1 MAKYANQKTI
11 IINKKKYD
19 KNFLQIGIDEW
30 QEAYKKLKP
39 TTFAIYLYL
48 CGNKDGYHFELSP
61 AAIENALGIKK
72 TAYYS
77 AIQQLE
83 EENYIV
89 DGNFYTSPFR
99 VCGKSEEEENSV
111 FEEKNSANEENFS
124 ASENKT
130 FRKSDRVID
139 NRYNKDNIDNKGE
152 ASSPSGEEAP
162 LPVAEQVGEIKAYE
176 LSQIDTC
183 NYTYVEDDV
192 IQVLQT
198 GKLLRVIG
206 GKAVSASA

>member
-39 TTFAIYLYL
+39 TAFAIYLYL
-48 CGNKDGYHFELSP
+48 CGNKDGYHFDLSP
-61 AAIENALGIKK
+61 AAIDNALGIKK

-89 DGNFYTSPFR
+89 DGNFYTTPFR
-99 VCGKSEEEENSV
+99 VCGKSKYENSSIAENL
-111 FEEKNSANEENFS
+111 FAN
-124 ASENKT
+124 ENKT
-130 FRKSDRVID
+130 FLKSDRVID
-139 NRYNKDNIDNKGE
+139 NRYNIDSGE
-152 ASSPSGEEAP
+152 FSSPNGEEASP
-162 LPVAEQVGEIKAYE
+162 SLLKELEEITEQTLALLDEN
-176 LSQIDTC
+176 
-183 NYTYVEDDV
+183 NYTYIEDDV
-192 IQVLQT
+192 IKVLSS
-198 GKLLRVIG
+198 GRLFRVVSD
-206 GKAVSASA
+206 KAV

>member
-48 CGNKDGYHFELSP
+48 CGNKDGYHFDLSP
-61 AAIENALGIKK
+61 AAIDNALGIKK

-83 EENYIV
+83 DENYIV
-89 DGNFYTSPFR
+89 DGNFYTTPFR
-99 VCGKSEEEENSV
+99 VCGKSKYENSSIA
-111 FEEKNSANEENFS
+111 ENLSANE
-124 ASENKT
+124 NKS
-130 FRKSDRVID
+130 FLKSDRVID
-139 NRYNKDNIDNKGE
+139 NRYNIDNDGE
-152 ASSPSGEEAP
+152 FSSPDGEEASP
-162 LPVAEQVGEIKAYE
+162 SLVKELEEIQEWK
-176 LSQIDTC
+176 LSMLDEN
-183 NYTYVEDDV
+183 NYTYIEDDV
-192 IQVLQT
+192 IKVLSS
-198 GKLLRVIG
+198 GRLFRVVG
-206 GKAVSASA
+206 DKAV

>member
-48 CGNKDGYHFELSP
+48 CGNKDGYHFDLSP
-61 AAIENALGIKK
+61 AAIDNALGIKK

-83 EENYIV
+83 DENYIV
-89 DGNFYTSPFR
+89 DGNFYTTPFR
-99 VCGKSEEEENSV
+99 VCGKSQNENSSIA
-111 FEEKNSANEENFS
+111 ENLSANENKNFL
-124 ASENKT
+124 
-130 FRKSDRVID
+130 KSDIVID
-139 NRYNKDNIDNKGE
+139 NRYNIDSGE
-152 ASSPSGEEAP
+152 FSSPKGEEASP
-162 LPVAEQVGEIKAYE
+162 SLVKELEEIQEWK
-176 LSQIDTC
+176 LSMLDEN
-183 NYTYVEDDV
+183 NYTYIEDDV
-192 IQVLQT
+192 IKVLSS
-198 GKLLRVIG
+198 GRLFRVVSD
-206 GKAVSASA
+206 KAV

>member
-48 CGNKDGYHFELSP
+48 CGNKDGYHFDLSP
-61 AAIENALGIKK
+61 AAIDNALGIKK

-89 DGNFYTSPFR
+89 DGNFYTTPFR
-99 VCGKSEEEENSV
+99 GCGKSKYENSSIA
-111 FEEKNSANEENFS
+111 ENLSAN
-124 ASENKT
+124 ENKT
-130 FRKSDRVID
+130 FLKSDRVID
-139 NRYNKDNIDNKGE
+139 NRYNIDSGE
-152 ASSPSGEEAP
+152 FSSPKGEEASP
-162 LPVAEQVGEIKAYE
+162 SSLKELEKITEQTLALLDEN
-176 LSQIDTC
+176 
-183 NYTYVEDDV
+183 NYTYIEDDV
-192 IQVLQT
+192 IKVLSS
-198 GKLLRVIG
+198 GRVFRVVSD
-206 GKAVSASA
+206 KAV

>member
-39 TTFAIYLYL
+39 TAFAIYLYL
-48 CGNKDGYHFELSP
+48 CGNKDGYHFDLSP
-61 AAIENALGIKK
+61 AAIDNALGIKK

-89 DGNFYTSPFR
+89 DGNFYTTPFR
-99 VCGKSEEEENSV
+99 VCGKSKYENSSIA
-111 FEEKNSANEENFS
+111 ENLSANENKNFL
-124 ASENKT
+124 
-130 FRKSDRVID
+130 KSDRVID
-139 NRYNKDNIDNKGE
+139 NRYNIDSGE
-152 ASSPSGEEAP
+152 FSSPNGEEASP
-162 LPVAEQVGEIKAYE
+162 SSLKELEKITEQTLALLDEN
-176 LSQIDTC
+176 
-183 NYTYVEDDV
+183 NYTYIEDDV
-192 IQVLQT
+192 IKVLSS
-198 GKLLRVIG
+198 GRVFRVVSD
-206 GKAVSASA
+206 KAV

>member
-1 MAKYANQKTI
+1 M
-11 IINKKKYD
+11 
-19 KNFLQIGIDEW
+19 
-30 QEAYKKLKP
+30 
-39 TTFAIYLYL
+39 
-48 CGNKDGYHFELSP
+48 DG
-61 AAIENALGIKK
+61 K
-72 TAYYS
+72 
-77 AIQQLE
+77 
-83 EENYIV
+83 
-89 DGNFYTSPFR
+89 FYTTTFR

-130 FRKSDRVID
+130 FRNSDRVID

-152 ASSPSGEEAP
+152 ASSPSGEEAS
-162 LPVAEQVGEIKAYE
+162 LPVAEQVGEIKAYD

>member
-48 CGNKDGYHFELSP
+48 CGNKDGYHFDLSP
-61 AAIENALGIKK
+61 AAIDNALGIKK

-83 EENYIV
+83 DENYIV
-89 DGNFYTSPFR
+89 DGNFYTTPFR
-99 VCGKSEEEENSV
+99 VCGKSKYENSSIA
-111 FEEKNSANEENFS
+111 ENLSAN
-124 ASENKT
+124 ENKT
-130 FRKSDRVID
+130 FLKSDIVID
-139 NRYNKDNIDNKGE
+139 NRYNIDSGE
-152 ASSPSGEEAP
+152 FSSPNGEEASP
-162 LPVAEQVGEIKAYE
+162 SSLKELEKITEQTLALLDEN
-176 LSQIDTC
+176 
-183 NYTYVEDDV
+183 NYTYIEDDV
-192 IQVLQT
+192 IKVLSS
-198 GKLLRVIG
+198 GRLFRVVRD
-206 GKAVSASA
+206 KAV

>member
-48 CGNKDGYHFELSP
+48 CGNKDGYHFDLSP
-61 AAIENALGIKK
+61 AAIDNALGIKK

-89 DGNFYTSPFR
+89 DGNFYTTPFR
-99 VCGKSEEEENSV
+99 VCGKSKYENSSIA
-111 FEEKNSANEENFS
+111 ENLSAN
-124 ASENKT
+124 ENKT
-130 FRKSDRVID
+130 FLKSDIVID
-139 NRYNKDNIDNKGE
+139 NRYNIDSGE
-152 ASSPSGEEAP
+152 FSSPNGEEASP
-162 LPVAEQVGEIKAYE
+162 SSLKELEEITKQTLALLDE
-176 LSQIDTC
+176 N
-183 NYTYVEDDV
+183 NYTYIEDDV
-192 IQVLQT
+192 IKVLSS
-198 GKLLRVIG
+198 GRVFRVVSD
-206 GKAVSASA
+206 KAV